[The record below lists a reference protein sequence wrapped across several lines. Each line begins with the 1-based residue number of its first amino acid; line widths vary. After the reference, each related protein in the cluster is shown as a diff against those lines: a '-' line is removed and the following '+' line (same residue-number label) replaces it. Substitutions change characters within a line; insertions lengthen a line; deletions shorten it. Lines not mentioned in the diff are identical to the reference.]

1 MSIPTYNCLEQTS
14 KMKVKA
20 DPNGKNV
27 QLYQGC
33 IKHTG
38 DTGNTANE
46 TYLTFNFAHISKLFQ

>member
-1 MSIPTYNCLEQTS
+1 
-14 KMKVKA
+14 MKVKA
-20 DPNGKNV
+20 DPNGMNV